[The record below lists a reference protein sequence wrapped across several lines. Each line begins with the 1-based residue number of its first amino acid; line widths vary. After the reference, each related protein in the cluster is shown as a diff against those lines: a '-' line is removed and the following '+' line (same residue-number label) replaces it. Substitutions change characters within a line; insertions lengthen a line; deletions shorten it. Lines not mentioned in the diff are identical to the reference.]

1 MVDGSDPFRNAG
13 RLPALRLR
21 NTQIDMVQDT
31 KLAQVLLHPL
41 RCKGQQPR
49 RRFNQVTREL
59 FRKLIADPKERLG
72 INGVE
77 EIKAHPFF
85 FGINWNK
92 LRERKSPYIP
102 EVKNSWDTQNFDPYE
117 E

>member
-1 MVDGSDPFRNAG
+1 M
-13 RLPALRLR
+13 
-21 NTQIDMVQDT
+21 
-31 KLAQVLLHPL
+31 
-41 RCKGQQPR
+41 
-49 RRFNQVTREL
+49 L

-85 FGINWNK
+85 FGINWG
-92 LRERKSPYIP
+92 RIHERKSPYVP

-117 E
+117 EEEPWIPPEGKGKARKKNP